1 MSIPTQVRPS
11 GFNDHVFDYSCTID
25 RPWKTVWSW
34 LLEPD
39 TFVKGQ
45 FWPFRV
51 EFLDTPAEDGPVA
64 RGFDVGTLNAHHGP
78 FMNFCGVI
86 TRVEVGES
94 EAVRDLEYAY
104 GAYAVAFRLIRPSLL
119 RIRVVGEDE
128 HRCRVDVRVES
139 YVRSWFGGI
148 WTLAQRCFW
157 PSFGRMIRRA
167 LRVRPGAD

>member
-1 MSIPTQVRPS
+1 MTIPPQVRPS
-11 GFNDHVFDYSCTID
+11 GFTDHAFDFSCTID
-25 RPWKTVWSW
+25 RPWGEVWDW

-51 EFLDTPAEDGPVA
+51 EFLDTPSEDGSVA

-86 TRVEVGES
+86 TRVEIGETG
-94 EAVRDLEYAY
+94 AVRDLEYAY
-104 GAYAVAFRLIRPSLL
+104 GAYALAFRLIRPTLL
-119 RIRVVGEDE
+119 RIEVVGEGT

-139 YVRSWFGGI
+139 FVRSWFGGT

-157 PSFGRMIRRA
+157 PSFGRMVRRA
-167 LRVRPGAD
+167 MRSRT

>member
-51 EFLDTPAEDGPVA
+51 EFLDTPTEDGPVA

-139 YVRSWFGGI
+139 YVRSWHGGI